1 LTKQAEN
8 VRIFLYYGG
17 GVYLNML
24 KSVKQNVLSRLKSIE
39 GHIKGIIK
47 MVEEERY
54 CIDLLKQLS
63 AVQAAL
69 DKVNA
74 QVLEGHMKTCV
85 SDAIRDN
92 SGEEVIN
99 ELMETLK
106 YMRKL

>member
-1 LTKQAEN
+1 
-8 VRIFLYYGG
+8 
-17 GVYLNML
+17 
-24 KSVKQNVLSRLKSIE
+24 VLSRLKSIE

-74 QVLEGHMKTCV
+74 KVLEGHMKTCV

>member
-1 LTKQAEN
+1 
-8 VRIFLYYGG
+8 
-17 GVYLNML
+17 ML
-24 KSVKQNVLSRLKSIE
+24 KSVKQDVALRLKSIE
-39 GHIKGIIK
+39 GHIKGVTK

-54 CIDLLKQLS
+54 CIDVLKQIS

-74 QVLEGHMKTCV
+74 LVLEGHMKTCV
-85 SDAIRDN
+85 SEAVRNN
-92 SGEEVIN
+92 SGDELIS